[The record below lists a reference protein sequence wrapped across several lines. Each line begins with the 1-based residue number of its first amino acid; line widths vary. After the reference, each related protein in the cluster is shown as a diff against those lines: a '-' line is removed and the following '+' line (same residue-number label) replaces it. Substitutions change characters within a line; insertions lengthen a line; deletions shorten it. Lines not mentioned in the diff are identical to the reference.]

1 MWGYIKKALNSTLGT
16 DKFRPLDKLFLKDKA
31 LVASDDLYVI
41 IDSAVSLKANTTVK
55 STKKIKMLNSGSVK
69 IGAVSSTPTKTNY
82 DYSSIKVYLNNSDL
96 DRLYFDHTE
105 NASVF
110 SETTIN
116 FSENDVITLEYKSL
130 IYQECDFS
138 NVALYGRVVDVSLI
152 EVGEDNA

>member
-41 IDSAVSLKANTTVK
+41 IDSAVSLEVNTTVK

-69 IGAVSSTPTKTNY
+69 IGAVSSTPTKS
-82 DYSSIKVYLNNSDL
+82 DYYSCINVYLNDSDL
-96 DRLYFDHTE
+96 DQLYFDHTE
-105 NASVF
+105 NQSVF

-116 FSENDVITLEYKSL
+116 FSENDVITLEYQSPQ
-130 IYQECDFS
+130 YQKCGFS
-138 NVALYGRVVDVSLI
+138 NVALYGRIVDVSLI

>member
-69 IGAVSSTPTKTNY
+69 IGAVSSTPTKHSY
-82 DYSSIKVYLNNSDL
+82 YSLIKVYLNDSDL
-96 DRLYFDHTE
+96 DQLYFDHTE
-105 NASVF
+105 NQSVF

-116 FSENDVITLEYKSL
+116 FSENDVITLEYQSPQ
-130 IYQECDFS
+130 YSECDFS